1 MHYGQA
7 GELKNEAPYPRPAAQ
22 SREKFFSFSGAP
34 IAKDPEKAFE
44 KIASAIAPEKAFDE
58 FDIDSNRV
66 PVSSL
71 QEQTFDLLNP
81 EPKVAI
87 APSEKVGPGEYHPGY
102 CKQMYDFFNR
112 EKYRTITEEYTY
124 KSGYV
129 ETKNKK
135 VPNAPPEF
143 SEFARS
149 IGVTKRTLEK
159 WRREHPEFAEAYDSC
174 ADLYEEFLV
183 HHGLLGNYGAIFG
196 KFVAVNRTRM
206 KDKQETTTRVIDMRK
221 VLDDIASGKL
231 KPGGQL
237 EALPGDGDD
246 F

>member
-7 GELKNEAPYPRPAAQ
+7 GELKNEAPYPRPVAKG
-22 SREKFFSFSGAP
+22 RGIGFSFTGAP
-34 IAKDPEKAFE
+34 IANLSEKAFGLVDNPT
-44 KIASAIAPEKAFDE
+44 ISGA
-58 FDIDSNRV
+58 
-66 PVSSL
+66 
-71 QEQTFDLLNP
+71 TFDLLNP
-81 EPKVAI
+81 EPKAVSVA
-87 APSEKVGPGEYHPGY
+87 SEVVGKGEYHPGY
-102 CKQMYDFFNR
+102 CKQMFDYFNR
-112 EKYRTITEEYTY
+112 DKYRTITEEYTY

-159 WRREHPEFAEAYDSC
+159 WRREHPEFAEAYESC

-237 EALPGDGDD
+237 EALPGDGDE